1 MEKVMINVPLELA
14 KAYGFENGL
23 QLEEQ
28 DFKEALQ
35 VVVDDAKSLVS
46 SYRKDGKSIKR
57 NPLVNLIDAK
67 MFSVDSIIE
76 EMPKLA
82 AKTSDLPSGQRKV
95 MMQAFEMAFAKLL
108 QKAREDLEAKM
119 KGENEKSE

>member
-1 MEKVMINVPLELA
+1 MINVPLELA

-46 SYRKDGKSIKR
+46 SYRKDGKSIKS

-67 MFSVDSIIE
+67 MFSVNSIIE

-82 AKTSDLPSGQRKV
+82 AKTSDLSSGQRKV